1 MSKLQQKN
9 TRPKRRQN
17 AMKYLVFI
25 AVCGEALVSPD
36 QVWEDLITDNI
47 RPKTV
52 AELQAYIAQK
62 Y

>member
-1 MSKLQQKN
+1 
-9 TRPKRRQN
+9 
-17 AMKYLVFI
+17 MKYLVFI